1 MTSPSGE
8 QIEIRLGAQD
18 AVVVEV
24 GAGLRSYS
32 AGGRDVVDGY
42 GPDEMCS
49 SGRGQVLIPWPNR
62 LEDGTYELDGQRHR
76 LPLTEPENGNAI
88 HGLVRWAA
96 WSVAEREPHRVVLE
110 HVLRPQPGYPFS
122 LALAIEY
129 ALSEEGLRVRTTAT
143 NIGTDACPYG
153 SGAHPYLEVAAE
165 TVDEVVLRVPARSV
179 LRSDDRGIPVG
190 TASVDEAELD
200 FRIARPIGAAK
211 LDHCFTDLDRG
222 PDGLARVEL
231 HSAEGVFSTLWV
243 DETHPYLMLFT
254 GDPLPDV
261 ARRSLAV
268 EPMTCAP
275 NAFRSGDGLV
285 RLEPGESTT
294 SSWGIVPSIWARLA

>member
-1 MTSPSGE
+1 VTSPSGE
-8 QIEIRLGAQD
+8 QYEIRHGAQV

-24 GAGLRSYS
+24 GAGLRSYT

-42 GPDEMCS
+42 GPDETCS

-62 LEDGTYELDGQRHR
+62 LEDGTYEFDGQRHR

-88 HGLVRWAA
+88 HGLVRWAPWA
-96 WSVAEREPHRVVLE
+96 VTEREPHRVVLE
-110 HVLRPQPGYPFS
+110 HALRPQAGYPFS

-129 ALSEEGLRVRTTAT
+129 ALSEEGLRVSTTAT
-143 NIGTDACPYG
+143 NVGTDACPYG
-153 SGAHPYLEVAAE
+153 SGAHPYLKLGAE
-165 TVDEVVLRVPARSV
+165 TVDDVLLRVPARAV
-179 LRSDDRGIPVG
+179 LRLDDRGIPVG
-190 TASVDEAELD
+190 TASVEEAELD
-200 FRIARPIGAAK
+200 FRVARPVGATR
-211 LDHCFTDLDRG
+211 LDHCFTDLERG
-222 PDGLARVEL
+222 PDGHARVEL
-231 HSAEGVFSTLWV
+231 HSPEGVFLTLWV
-243 DETHPYLMLFT
+243 DGTYPYLMLFT

-285 RLEPGESTT
+285 TLEPGESIA
-294 SSWGIVPSIWARLA
+294 SSWGIVPSIWARLS